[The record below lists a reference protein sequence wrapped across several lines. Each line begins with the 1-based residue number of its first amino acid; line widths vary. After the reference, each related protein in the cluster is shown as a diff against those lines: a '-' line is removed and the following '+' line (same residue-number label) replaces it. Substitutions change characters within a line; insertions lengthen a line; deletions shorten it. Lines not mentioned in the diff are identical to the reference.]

1 MGKRTE
7 GGTIIELNVNSRPD
21 GDATLISVSG
31 EVDLSTTPLLRSAL
45 VEHLDAGRKSLVL
58 DLSEVGF
65 LDSTGLGMLVSLH
78 RRANDEGGSLR
89 LTSVQRPVRRVL
101 QITGL
106 EEVFGVND
114 PVS

>member
-1 MGKRTE
+1 MS
-7 GGTIIELNVNSRPD
+7 SRPD
-21 GDATLISVSG
+21 GESTVVNVSG
-31 EVDLSTTPLLRSAL
+31 EVDLSTTPVLRSAL
-45 VEHLDAGRKSLVL
+45 VEHLDAGRKDLVL

-65 LDSTGLGMLVSLH
+65 LDSSGLGMLVSLH

-106 EEVFGVND
+106 EEVFGVSE
-114 PVS
+114 PEA